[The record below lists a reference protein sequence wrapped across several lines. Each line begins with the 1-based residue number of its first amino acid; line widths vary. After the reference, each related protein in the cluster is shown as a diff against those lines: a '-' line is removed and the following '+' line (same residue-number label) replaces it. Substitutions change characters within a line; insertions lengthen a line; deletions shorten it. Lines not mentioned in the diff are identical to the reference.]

1 MDRAIIYMFSDSSW
15 MYACE
20 FNPKF
25 HSEKGKYHEIIV
37 GRGWSS
43 REVDEM
49 IKPYYEENASTIFDQ

>member
-15 MYACE
+15 MWAVE

-25 HSEKGKYHEIIV
+25 HAEKGKYHEIII

-43 REVDEM
+43 REIDEM
-49 IKPYYEENASTIFDQ
+49 IKYYYEENVAIIFA

>member
-1 MDRAIIYMFSDSSW
+1 MDRSILYLFADSSW

-25 HSEKGKYHEIIV
+25 HAEKGAYHEVIV

-43 REVDEM
+43 REIDEM
-49 IKPYYEENASTIFDQ
+49 LKTYYAENPNIFE